1 MKPPDTALIQGRSTG
16 LQQWLVQTPADS
28 DMQNVLDR
36 CHFETADR
44 KWYVQPSGFQAVLM
58 CIYTTSLFGLKDLQL
73 VILSL

>member
-44 KWYVQPSGFQAVLM
+44 K
-58 CIYTTSLFGLKDLQL
+58 
-73 VILSL
+73 